1 MNYIL
6 QGLGLFLY
14 PLGLCSILAVA
25 VFVERFWALRASAVI
40 SAEVEVGLRNGQLN
54 PSEEDTSAAG
64 RLIRYLLREKPEA
77 SALKAR
83 AELELIRLERGFF
96 IIETIVSL
104 APMLGLLGTVWGL
117 VDAFRQVM
125 VAGGAGPDITRF
137 APGIAL
143 AFTTTIGGLVVAIV
157 SLVGVGIL
165 HRRLDLAQG
174 RLNLVVE
181 RAGELSRRE
190 TPPPVPVS

>member
-6 QGLGLFLY
+6 QGLGLFAY
-14 PLGLCSILAVA
+14 PLGLCSVLAVA
-25 VFVERFWALRASAVI
+25 VFFERLWALRRSAVV
-40 SAEVEVGLRNGQLN
+40 SAEIEAGLRSGQVAAA
-54 PSEEDTSAAG
+54 EEDESSAG
-64 RLIRYLLREKPEA
+64 RVLRHLLRDKPDY

-83 AELELIRLERGFF
+83 AELEMLGLERGFF

-125 VAGGAGPDITRF
+125 ISGGGAPEISRF
-137 APGIAL
+137 APGIAV
-143 AFTTTIGGLVVAIV
+143 AFTTTIGGLIVAMV

-165 HRRLDLAQG
+165 NRRLDLAQT
-174 RLNLVVE
+174 RLNLAVE
-181 RAGELSRRE
+181 RAWELVRKSQ
-190 TPPPVPVS
+190 SN